1 MARTWLFIRRSVK
14 LILDTLFPRTNLFE
28 GMKLVVVLGIFL
40 VLLLEVD
47 GGFFKDKA
55 PTVPPAPPAP
65 PKTAAEECLLLKP
78 ASQQCSCQVFFGP
91 LLPIQLFFS
100 AVKQS
105 GCSAFI
111 ESVRCAMKAASSIIA
126 TLTNK
131 LTCTSSPP

>member
-1 MARTWLFIRRSVK
+1 
-14 LILDTLFPRTNLFE
+14 
-28 GMKLVVVLGIFL
+28 MKLVVVLGIFF

-91 LLPIQLFFS
+91 LLPLQLFFS
-100 AVKQS
+100 ALNQS

-111 ESVRCAMKAASSIIA
+111 VSVRCAMKAASSIIA
-126 TLTNK
+126 TLAHK